1 MIQRIQ
7 SIYLLVGLVIGIG
20 SWVLDY
26 SLPSNLLQIGWAS
39 TILILLVTIL
49 SYKNRRL
56 QVFLSIIAGLTF
68 LISQIYK
75 TVVLEIEIDPLWTGI
90 GTLLYYI
97 FLALAIKNIQ
107 KDNKLVSDTSR
118 LR

>member
-7 SIYLLVGLVIGIG
+7 SIYLLIGLVIGIV

-26 SLPSNLLQIGWAS
+26 SLSSQLLQIGWAS
-39 TILILLVTIL
+39 TVLILLVTIL

-56 QVFLSIIAGLTF
+56 QVILSIIAGLTF
-68 LISQIYK
+68 LVAQIYK
-75 TVVLEIEIDPLWTGI
+75 TVGLQIAIDPLWTGI
-90 GTLLYYI
+90 GSILYYV

-107 KDNKLVSDTSR
+107 KDNKLVRDTSR